1 MLVMIY
7 SHKKQKGWC
16 IIEEAMR
23 QRSRQ
28 LADKLMELDAKISK
42 LPQGSIQVGHSGR
55 YVRWYLLKD
64 GERTYIP
71 RENRSFAQMMAQK
84 KYLEYLRRDIQ
95 FEKKCID
102 SYLTKSETYSKRIP
116 KLLNEH
122 NFIELLENTIETL
135 SVELAEWSNSP
146 FEHNRYKTENLVHQ
160 TLSGQLV
167 RSKSE
172 SIIASELFLNN
183 IPFRYECILNLG
195 DKIVFP
201 DFTIRHPVT
210 GQFFYWE
217 HFGMMDNS
225 DYADNTI
232 DKLKSYVAH
241 GIIPSVNLI
250 ITYETSNHPITQL
263 KIANV
268 VKEYFL
274 ME

>member
-1 MLVMIY
+1 M
-7 SHKKQKGWC
+7 
-16 IIEEAMR
+16 
-23 QRSRQ
+23 
-28 LADKLMELDAKISK
+28 
-42 LPQGSIQVGHSGR
+42 
-55 YVRWYLLKD
+55 
-64 GERTYIP
+64 
-71 RENRSFAQMMAQK
+71 
-84 KYLEYLRRDIQ
+84 
-95 FEKKCID
+95 
-102 SYLTKSETYSKRIP
+102 
-116 KLLNEH
+116 
-122 NFIELLENTIETL
+122 
-135 SVELAEWSNSP
+135 
-146 FEHNRYKTENLVHQ
+146 
-160 TLSGQLV
+160 

-232 DKLKSYVAH
+232 EKLKSYVAH

-250 ITYETSNHPITQL
+250 TTYETSNHPITQL